1 MNWLQLKVKVANV
14 AFRINPNVGAH
25 THANITTGLAEN
37 KFGISMQDM
46 DHVIE
51 VALEMK
57 NVKFIGLHFPLVR
70 RYWIWVI
77 CCPVQS
83 CE

>member
-57 NVKFIGLHFPLVR
+57 NVKFIGLHFSHWFADI
-70 RYWIWVI
+70 RYG
-77 CCPVQS
+77 
-83 CE
+83 